1 MSADPKHTLTT
12 IRDLFLGVRGYLRSG
27 LSGIVASEQVEL
39 AFKDER
45 ADSEDDRE
53 YPRVTIELLDFGFAA
68 NRRGAHGRIATVD
81 EQAGTA
87 SVAAPPIPV
96 DFRFQ
101 IDAYSTKTSDDW
113 AFVQKLLLLFASP
126 FKSVVETPDGVRV
139 YLHGETFDN
148 LSDITGDGLFRK
160 TVRIRAEL
168 WMASLEEAQEKFL
181 VLTRRLSMEGELWD
195 MPDVPA

>member
-1 MSADPKHTLTT
+1 MSDDPKHTLTT
-12 IRDLFLGVRGYLRSG
+12 IRDLFLGVRGYLRDG
-27 LSGIVASEQVEL
+27 LTGIVAPEQVVL

-45 ADSEDDRE
+45 ADSEDERE

-68 NRRGAHGRIATVD
+68 NRRGAHGKIAEID
-81 EQAGTA
+81 EEAGTA
-87 SVAAPPIPV
+87 SVSAPPIPV

-113 AFVQKLLLLFASP
+113 TLIEKLLPMFASH

-139 YLHGETFDN
+139 FLHGETFDN

-160 TVRIRAEL
+160 TVRVRTEL
-168 WMASLEEAQEKFL
+168 WMASAEVAAEKFL

-195 MPDVPA
+195 MPDVPV